1 MTSHINI
8 YSISSLRQIS
18 SDVLHRRR
26 SHEPAAVCPECGC
39 TFWCR
44 ALDVTTASRQCYRWI
59 SSWPLWSICHCPAG
73 LQPIW
78 PPTVSWSPTKDV
90 SCVLPHRGR
99 ALCDEPTATMMTA
112 AGVKL
117 WNSLPDDLHQAD
129 IERSKRLMKT
139 FLFGC

>member
-1 MTSHINI
+1 MSRLQSVQNAAARFGVGRST
-8 YSISSLRQIS
+8 LRPHHVSATGGFQ
-18 SDVLHRRR
+18 VGH
-26 SHEPAAVCPECGC
+26 
-39 TFWCR
+39 
-44 ALDVTTASRQCYRWI
+44 
-59 SSWPLWSICHCPAG
+59 SICHCPAG

-78 PPTVSWSPTKDV
+78 PPTVSWSPTKHA